1 MIISN
6 ASPLIHLTRLGKIDP
21 LLRLHEKIIIPRAV
35 FKEVI
40 EDGIKAGFSD
50 AVYLNGL
57 MEKRKI
63 EVEDIKNHDPELRSY
78 LHPGEY
84 ESVQLARELKIPV
97 LIDDRKART
106 VASNLQVSCAT
117 CLSAM
122 LDLFEKGVID
132 HDHFVQNLNAYGTRA
147 WVSSEVLDL
156 YLREAKEIFE
166 KKKRHDNT

>member
-40 EDGIKAGFSD
+40 EDGIKAGYSD

-57 MEKRKI
+57 LEKNRI
-63 EVEDIKNHDPELRSY
+63 EVQDIKNHDPELRSY

-84 ESVQLARELKIPV
+84 ESIQLARDLKIPV

-106 VASNLQVSCAT
+106 VASNLQVSCST

-122 LDLFEKGVID
+122 LDLFENGSID
-132 HDHFVQNLNAYGTRA
+132 HEHLVCNLKAYGTRA
-147 WVSSEVLDL
+147 WVSSDVLDL
-156 YLREAKEIFE
+156 YLCEASEISE
-166 KKKRHDNT
+166 KKKRDDNT